1 MTTEHSDLDVNIPST
16 ASAVVAEFQDRG
28 QADTAVDSLA
38 KAGFKPEQV
47 SFVARGAEHDGDR
60 FIPGALLITVHP
72 DGRDADAE
80 RILRAGGALKVS
92 TGLISATGEVIE
104 EHAEERE
111 EASSG

>member
-1 MTTEHSDLDVNIPST
+1 MATERSDLDVNIPST
-16 ASAVVAEFQDRG
+16 ATAVVAEFQDRDH
-28 QADTAVDSLA
+28 ADGAVDALA

-60 FIPGALLITVHP
+60 FIPGALLVTVHP

-80 RILRAGGALKVS
+80 RILRSGGATKVT

-111 EASSG
+111 EASSA